1 MASSKVRD
9 VLIVGGG
16 VMGCSTAYH
25 LAAKATGSL
34 RITVLERSFA
44 YKRTSAVLSAG
55 GIRMQFSE
63 KPNIEM
69 SQYGLSF
76 LRNAPETLA
85 VPGHDPV
92 DVNFVENGY
101 LFLATEKGR
110 STLANNHAVQRSVG
124 APVELFTPEKLS
136 QRFPWLET
144 ADVVAGALG
153 VRDEGWFDPWAYL
166 TGLKRKCA
174 HLGVEF
180 IEGELDG
187 PMTVANDTIERVNI
201 QTTCGDTLSVT
212 PGHVVNAGGAWAQW
226 TASAA
231 GVNDLPVRARK
242 RTIFVFQCPE
252 AAKWTG
258 DACSPLVVDPSGVYF
273 RPEGCSGQFICGVSP
288 DADSDPDCES
298 DDLLQP
304 DYDLFDDVIWP
315 TIANRVP
322 AFEAIKMVNAWAGFY
337 DYNTFDHNAIIGK
350 HPDRK
355 NLYCINGFSGHGL
368 QQSPAAGR
376 GVAELILD
384 GGYTSLDLS
393 CFGLERVRANQPFF
407 EKNIV

>member
-25 LAAKATGSL
+25 LAAKAAGSL

-76 LRNAPETLA
+76 LRNAPTALA

-92 DVNFVENGY
+92 DVNFVQNGY
-101 LFLATEKGR
+101 LFLATEKGQA
-110 STLANNHAVQRSVG
+110 TLSNNHAVQRSVG

-136 QRFPWLET
+136 QRFPWLAT
-144 ADVVAGALG
+144 NDIVAGALG

-187 PMTVANDTIERVNI
+187 PMTVANDTIERVTI
-201 QTTCGDTLSVT
+201 KTTNGDGVSIT
-212 PGHVVNAGGAWAQW
+212 PGHVVNASGAWAQW
-226 TASAA
+226 VASAA

-252 AAKWTG
+252 AATWTG

-288 DADSDPDCES
+288 DAANDPDCES
-298 DDLLQP
+298 DDVLQP
-304 DYDLFDDVIWP
+304 DYALFDDVIWP

-337 DYNTFDHNAIIGK
+337 DYNTFDHNAIIGQ

-355 NLYCINGFSGHGL
+355 NFYCINGFSGHGL

-376 GVAELILD
+376 GIAELILD